1 MTEDTIKIKDVEITM
16 LAGTLNE
23 LGTLI
28 GLEKF
33 GEIFSDFETKRKI
46 AEILVR
52 DRSCKNEVK
61 YLLDI
66 DTLTPKE
73 YEDLLSWGVEHYSNF
88 IKNSSARMLTPIK
101 AMEAE
106 IKGKM

>member
-1 MTEDTIKIKDVEITM
+1 MTEDTIKIKDTEITM
-16 LAGTLNE
+16 YAGTLNE
-23 LGTLI
+23 LGKLV
-28 GLEKF
+28 GLDKF
-33 GEIFSDFETKRKI
+33 GEIFENFETKQKI
-46 AEILVR
+46 LEILVR

-66 DTLTPKE
+66 DMLTPKE

-88 IKNSSARMLTPIK
+88 IKNSSGRMITPIK